1 MQEKHLKKKLQDE
14 VAKAIIAK
22 SGALSIAEHDAIVSQ
37 IKSEAAQAHA
47 ERLDAMGMVSKSKL
61 F

>member
-1 MQEKHLKKKLQDE
+1 M
-14 VAKAIIAK
+14 AKAIIAK

-61 F
+61 FLNFRA